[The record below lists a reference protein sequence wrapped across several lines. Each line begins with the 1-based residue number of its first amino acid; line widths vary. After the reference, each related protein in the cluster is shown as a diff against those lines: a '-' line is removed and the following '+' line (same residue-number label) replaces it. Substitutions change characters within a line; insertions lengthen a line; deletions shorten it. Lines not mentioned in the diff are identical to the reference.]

1 MKPNEAMRALP
12 IEDEAAYG
20 QSYKR
25 MCQLINI
32 RCTSIHAQVLKF
44 NRIPHGDES
53 EVLEIRHNKKSG
65 ADHL

>member
-20 QSYKR
+20 QSDKR

-32 RCTSIHAQVLKF
+32 RGTSVALS
-44 NRIPHGDES
+44 N
-53 EVLEIRHNKKSG
+53 
-65 ADHL
+65 